1 MSLVIDASAALARV
15 YPEETTAA
23 IEAVFLMV
31 ADEGAWVPTLWRVEV
46 ANVLSLGVRRGRV
59 TTSRRERALADLA
72 DLPILEDAETG
83 THAWGRT
90 IALADAHKLTVYDA
104 TYLELAVRLSL
115 PLATLDEDLRGAAA
129 REGIP
134 LLGK

>member
-1 MSLVIDASAALARV
+1 MGAYAVASRGCKCSFFGSATWPGDYVEARK
-15 YPEETTAA
+15 
-23 IEAVFLMV
+23 
-31 ADEGAWVPTLWRVEV
+31 GA
-46 ANVLSLGVRRGRV
+46 GR
-59 TTSRRERALADLA
+59 SGR
-72 DLPILEDAETG
+72 LPIIEDAETG

-90 IALADAHKLTVYDA
+90 IALADAHKLTVYNA

-129 REGIP
+129 HEGIP